1 MGSSPPNLPA
11 ADTHFAAAND
21 VRRRLLEDTLGVQY
35 EILRLLGQGGAGTV
49 YLARERLLER
59 LVAIKVLRSELVSP
73 DTKERFVREAR
84 TAAKLMHAN
93 IVPLYSFGQA
103 GDTLFYIMGYVE
115 GESLETM
122 LARVGRVDST
132 ETRRILVEVADALG
146 YAHRNGVVHRDV
158 KPDNILIER
167 DSRRAL
173 LTDFG
178 IAKLQSTQSTL
189 TQTGHIVGTPLYMS
203 PEQAAGDSVIDGRSD
218 LYSLG
223 VIGYRMVSGRFPIEG
238 TSAQEVMRR
247 HVMQEPV
254 PLSGIA
260 PDAPSDLT
268 WAVTRCLDKDPTRRW
283 PTVEAFRQ
291 ALESGEDSVT
301 DLPEPLDHLTGRA
314 VVAAGAAWAFATAAI
329 FSWTW
334 TGNAVWTAVA
344 GALLVVAMASLALAY
359 RTARQFGLSFERTW
373 RLLGA
378 QPERWS
384 GWWPGA
390 LRRSGNVWD
399 QLPLVVRRYRAART
413 IALVAGAGIV
423 VPIVIWL
430 TVAGLTGRSIALDIA
445 AVVALSALA
454 VSVATIAAF
463 QNTAVGELRRKGV
476 QGRLIRKWLTE
487 PIWGSS
493 FWRRSESA
501 PLLSEPG
508 PAGPTIDTG
517 AGDQYCIITPT
528 QPELPQG
535 MFDHVDPRSPTPL
548 YAQIASRLRVA
559 IASGELRPGDG
570 LPSVRQLAGRL
581 RINPAT
587 VVQAY
592 RELEVEGLV
601 NTKHGAG
608 TFVQEVAADRRN
620 RDREIEARRLVRE
633 LLAEAGSIGI
643 TASELRAA
651 MEHELKPGSSGA
663 SGNSR

>member
-1 MGSSPPNLPA
+1 
-11 ADTHFAAAND
+11 
-21 VRRRLLEDTLGVQY
+21 
-35 EILRLLGQGGAGTV
+35 V

-59 LVAIKVLRSELVSP
+59 LVAIKVLRSEFVSA
-73 DTKERFVREAR
+73 DSRERFIREAR

-103 GDTLFYIMGYVE
+103 GDTLYYIMGYVE
-115 GESLETM
+115 GESLEST
-122 LARVGRVDST
+122 LTRVGRLDFN
-132 ETRRILVEVADALG
+132 EARRILVEVADALG

-178 IAKLQSTQSTL
+178 IAKIQSTQSTL

-223 VIGYRMVSGRFPIEG
+223 VIGYRMVAGRLPIEG
-238 TSAQEVMRR
+238 TSAQDVMRR
-247 HVMQEPV
+247 HVMQDPA

-291 ALESGEDSVT
+291 ALESGDEAVT
-301 DLPEPLDHLTGRA
+301 DLPEPLEHLSGRA
-314 VVAAGAAWAFATAAI
+314 VIAACTGWVLAVAAT
-329 FSWTW
+329 FSYARSESSTW
-334 TGNAVWTAVA
+334 ILVA
-344 GALLVVAMASLALAY
+344 GALLIVALASLVPAY
-359 RTARQFGLSFERTW
+359 LSAQQFGLSASRTW
-373 RLLGA
+373 RLLA
-378 QPERWS
+378 APPERWA
-384 GWWPGA
+384 GWWPRA
-390 LRRSGNVWD
+390 FRRSGDVWD
-399 QLPLVVRRYRAART
+399 QLPPFVRRYRAART
-413 IALVAGAGIV
+413 AAVVGGVGLIA
-423 VPIVIWL
+423 PIVIWL
-430 TVAGLTGRSIALDIA
+430 TVAGLAGRASLFDAALW
-445 AVVALSALA
+445 VFVSALA
-454 VSVATIAAF
+454 VSATMIAAF
-463 QNTAVGELRRKGV
+463 QSSAQHELRGKGV

-487 PIWGSS
+487 PTWGST
-493 FWRRSESA
+493 FWRRSEAA
-501 PLLSEPG
+501 PLLAEPK
-508 PAGPTIDTG
+508 PAKTTIDTSPE
-517 AGDQYCIITPT
+517 DQYCITTPT

-608 TFVQEVAADRRN
+608 TFVQEVAADRRF
-620 RDREIEARRLVRE
+620 RDRELEARRLIRE

-643 TASELRAA
+643 TAAELRTA
-651 MEHELKPGSSGA
+651 MEHELNSGKA
-663 SGNSR
+663 R